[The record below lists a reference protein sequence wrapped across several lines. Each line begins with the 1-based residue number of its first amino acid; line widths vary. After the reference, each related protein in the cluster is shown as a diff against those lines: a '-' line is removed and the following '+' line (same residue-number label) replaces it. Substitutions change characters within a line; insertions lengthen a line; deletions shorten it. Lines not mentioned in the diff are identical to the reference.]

1 MRLLNCEHPQR
12 IYNKYVKEFVYV
24 PCGKCP
30 SCLRKRSNVW
40 IERLNVERKCWKY
53 CVFFTLTYSPD
64 NVPYLEKLDNFY
76 LVDLSHRHTAS
87 DKSSPLINLL
97 DLKNQ
102 CSSKEW
108 AKCVAF
114 LSCYDKI
121 PYLSVYDVQCFVKRL
136 RKNLKN
142 LVEKTYGKN
151 NVQTSDYQVRY
162 YICGEYG
169 STTKRAHYHG
179 LLFFSSE
186 KEAACIEECLAKAW
200 KLGIIDSS
208 FVADS
213 NASYVASYVNCYS
226 DLPKILQHKSIR
238 PFAVYSKCPPMGTLY
253 RNDEEIREVFFR
265 ASPKF
270 AADYFKQTTIID
282 VPLWRVYQ
290 DRLYPKIAGF
300 NKLSCYD
307 RVKLYGA
314 SVHFEKSYN
323 SSMPSDFTRYMLTK
337 WESFSNENNNDFPI
351 FNNIYLSCYHDYITY
366 LFSELPPESRLQS
379 LYRWFAISSRVC
391 SQAAAFDI
399 TVTQYVE
406 KIQEYYQNV
415 DKEKLNLQYE
425 FQSQFAE
432 NCSSIGLV
440 GMDKEFLDS
449 VLDVPLY
456 NLSAEE
462 ITILQGY
469 GIDVEKFASDD
480 LSVRLPYQELVYPEN
495 QRDYVHMIID
505 NASWNK
511 KRTKTKI
518 KNDYLDS
525 HPELSNFKLLIKSF

>member
-1 MRLLNCEHPQR
+1 MRLLNCEHPKR
-12 IYNKYVKEFVYV
+12 IFNKYSKEFVYV

-40 IERLNVERKCWKY
+40 LERLNVERKCWKY
-53 CVFFTLTYSPD
+53 LVFFTLTYSPD
-64 NVPYLEKLDNFY
+64 NVPYLEKIDNLF
-76 LVDLSHRHTAS
+76 LADFKHNHTAVGRPAPLISLTDLKKDCSSAEWQKCVDL
-87 DKSSPLINLL
+87 
-97 DLKNQ
+97 
-102 CSSKEW
+102 
-108 AKCVAF
+108 

-142 LVEKTYGKN
+142 LVEKKYGKK
-151 NVQTSDYQVRY
+151 NVQPSDYQVRY

-169 STTKRAHYHG
+169 STTKRSHYHG

-186 KEAACIEECLAKAW
+186 KEAACIEESISKSW
-200 KLGIIDSS
+200 KLGITDSS

-226 DLPKILQHKSIR
+226 DLPKILQHKSVR
-238 PFAVYSKCPPMGTLY
+238 PFAVYSKLPPIGTLY
-253 RNDEEIREVFFR
+253 RNEEEIREVFFC

-270 AADYFKQTTIID
+270 AANYFKQSSVID

-300 NKLSCYD
+300 SKLTCYD
-307 RVKLYGA
+307 RIKLYGA
-314 SVHFEKSYN
+314 SIHFENSYN
-323 SSMPSDFTRYMLTK
+323 SSVPSDFAYYMLRK
-337 WESFSNENNNDFPI
+337 WESFSNENNNDFPT
-351 FNNIYLSCYHDYITY
+351 FNNIYLSCYHDYISY

-391 SQAAAFDI
+391 TQAASFGI
-399 TVTQYVE
+399 TVAQYVE

-415 DKEKLNLQYE
+415 DKEKLRLQYD
-425 FQSQFAE
+425 FQSHFAE
-432 NCSSIGLV
+432 DYSSIGLV
-440 GMDKEFLDS
+440 GMDMEFLDS
-449 VLDVPLY
+449 VLDVPFY
-456 NLSAEE
+456 DLSAEE

-480 LSVRLPYQELVYPEN
+480 LTVRLPYQELVYPEN
-495 QRDYVHMIID
+495 QRDFLNMIID

-511 KRTKTKI
+511 KKSKTKI
-518 KNDYLDS
+518 KNDYLES